1 MKYARLALL
10 LATSLASFTLFAAY
24 SQLRVRAFQSATA
37 LSGAPGALGVVRV
50 QGSRV
55 IEIDNS
61 HLRLAVDLIMTPS
74 QTATLEDLHLASL
87 RLNGLP
93 AFAEPLSQQINLV
106 QGKDTALPPV
116 YITVQF
122 RDVTTVTPLRDMIEK
137 QSVHVQGQVSAGI
150 RMNFLDRLALHTQH
164 PRVSLTL
171 NDQVPVTFASSP
183 LHRQASL
190 GILTLIEFG
199 LHGAA
204 IARKEIPGIESQWVH
219 DLAAQA
225 SNYLLH
231 VQTTYQVKEH
241 KSTYPVAF
249 DQLGFQLPSGR
260 VVVTAEAIRP
270 WEFDPEFL
278 GRLKSGEIKMV
289 KKSTDLQLHSIGRQ
303 LQPLSLIQGD
313 FTVEQRGNAEQ
324 QGLLVQ
330 RGETENATRIN
341 IRRRATPDAF
351 GLILLKN
358 PSVAGGFA
366 IAPVATSQ
374 LQSWDKVAVYR
385 MMQDPATGQRSV
397 DVIQLSAERDGQS
410 IHFDEPVDPTFFG
423 SPILVPEGVLGIV
436 QDEQVGAFLP
446 ADLVTTAGSGATAA
460 R

>member
-1 MKYARLALL
+1 MKSARLALL

-24 SQLRVRAFQSATA
+24 SQLRVMAIQSATV
-37 LSGAPGALGVVRV
+37 LSGAQGALGVVKV
-50 QGSRV
+50 QGTRV
-55 IEIDNS
+55 TEIDNS
-61 HLRLAVDLIMTPS
+61 HLRVAVDLIMTPS

-116 YITVQF
+116 YITLQF
-122 RDVTTVTPLRDMIEK
+122 RDVTTVTPLREMIEK

-150 RMNFLDRLALHTQH
+150 KMNFLDRLALHIQH

-183 LHRQASL
+183 LQRQAAL
-190 GILTLIEFG
+190 GILTLVEFG
-199 LHGAA
+199 LHGTA
-204 IARKEIPGIESQWVH
+204 IARKDIPGFESPWVH

-225 SNYLLH
+225 SNNLLH
-231 VQTTYQVKEH
+231 AQTTYQIKEG

-249 DQLGFQLPSGR
+249 DQLAFRLASGC

-270 WEFDPEFL
+270 WDFDPEFL

-303 LQPLSLIQGD
+303 SQPLSLMQGD
-313 FTVEQRGNAEQ
+313 FTLEQRGSTEQ
-324 QGLLVQ
+324 QGLIVQ
-330 RGETENATRIN
+330 HGEAENATRVN
-341 IRRRATPDAF
+341 LRRRATPDAL

-358 PSVAGGFA
+358 PPVAGGFA
-366 IAPVATSQ
+366 IAPAATSQ
-374 LQSWDKVAVYR
+374 LQGWDKVAVYR

-397 DVIQLSAERDGQS
+397 DVIQLSAKRDGQS
-410 IHFDEPVDPTFFG
+410 IHFDEPVDPSFFG
-423 SPILVPEGVLGIV
+423 SPILVPEGVLGVV

-446 ADLVTTAGSGATAA
+446 ADLVTTAGSDATAA